1 MHWLT
6 RAFAMCFALMT
17 LVGAHWGPM
26 GTTVPLH
33 QHPVLSDAALT
44 STVTLTPFSSAKLAL
59 TTPTGPAGVSLS
71 WDTGETSL
79 PRAISRPAV
88 ASGRNGRIYVFGGTA
103 GGIEYRTTSIYDPT
117 TNTWRG
123 GRDMPTARE
132 GAHAVGLPD
141 GRIAVLGGATGCNRP
156 NCVGATVYNKV
167 EVYNPTADV
176 WTTLPSMHTPRYR
189 LGAALVG
196 DKLYALGGVNQ
207 TGATA
212 SVEVLNLSVTS
223 KSTWEPGPTLPQ
235 PINAAAVVADG
246 SGRIL
251 VAGGA
256 GNDGNLHTFY
266 TLTSNIWVA
275 GPGLPVAVAET
286 AGTIGPDGKL
296 YVTGGYYRTWLP
308 IVQVYDPKHNNW
320 SSVTPLPSPTCCMG
334 SATVNGRIYVIGGAG
349 GLPTAQVAI
358 GVLTRKRRA

>member
-1 MHWLT
+1 MHWPT
-6 RAFAMCFALMT
+6 RAFAMCFALTT
-17 LVGAHWGPM
+17 LVGSHRVPM

-33 QHPVLSDAALT
+33 QRPKVSGATLI
-44 STVTLTPFSSAKLAL
+44 STATLTPLGIATLASI
-59 TTPTGPAGVSLS
+59 TPTGRAGVSLS
-71 WDTGETSL
+71 WDTGETTL
-79 PRAISRPAV
+79 PRAVSRPAV
-88 ASGRNGRIYVFGGTA
+88 ATGRNGRIYVFGGTA
-103 GGIEYRTTSIYDPT
+103 GGIEYRTMSIYDPIT
-117 TNTWRG
+117 PTWHR

-132 GAHAVGLPD
+132 GARAVGLPD

-212 SVEVLNLSVTS
+212 SVEVLNLGTASR
-223 KSTWEPGPTLPQ
+223 STWEPGPTLPQ
-235 PINAAAVVADG
+235 PINAAAVVSDD
-246 SGRIL
+246 SGRVL

-266 TLTSNIWVA
+266 ILTGNGWVA

-296 YVTGGYYRTWLP
+296 YVTGGYYQTWLP

-349 GLPTAQVAI
+349 GSPTAQVAI